1 MGREARAGIDSP
13 VSPRTLPPERPVLRV
28 AFTAGSYDAI
38 VPAVP
43 PQPPAWGPGSPPPV
57 APGGTVS
64 VRPLPDG
71 EEIVLRATGW
81 VRLLPAAFLLFWL
94 CGWAVGELLV
104 LLILLGP
111 LADPLVATLREVMP
125 GSWPRPP
132 RFAGSTPW
140 PVLAFLA
147 VWLVFWTWGGLTA
160 IGQLLRLLAGSD
172 RFITRPGG
180 FSLRPGAGPFGRTR
194 DFPAS
199 EVSAVHADVRRSR
212 LVAVVGG
219 SERVL
224 CSGTPLP
231 VAEWLAARLRAA
243 LGLPE
248 TKSADTG
255 ESDSEASA
263 EPSVPADWMARPL
276 PEGGVLLSAPP
287 ARSRRT
293 AGCALAVALALTTG
307 FVAVLLA
314 AGVRREEPG
323 AAIFFGLVILAI
335 DLLCGWFAFARES
348 WLLRDG
354 LVARVRRLGP
364 WEHRREVR
372 RGALAV
378 TVTTDSDDDDW
389 FRLEARGE
397 GRPLK
402 MASRMNAGHE
412 VLAFARYAARHSGF
426 PLDVPRDVLL
436 AAGELRNA

>member
-1 MGREARAGIDSP
+1 MVLAAGR
-13 VSPRTLPPERPVLRV
+13 
-28 AFTAGSYDAI
+28 YDAS
-38 VPAVP
+38 VSAAL
-43 PQPPAWGPGSPPPV
+43 PQPPAWGPGPPPPP

-111 LADPLVATLREVMP
+111 LADPLVATLRDVLP

-132 RFAGSTPW
+132 RFSGSTPW

-147 VWLVFWTWGGLTA
+147 VWFVFWTWGGLTA
-160 IGQLLRLLAGSD
+160 AWQLLRLVAGSD
-172 RFITRPGG
+172 RFVTRPGG

-248 TKSADTG
+248 PTLADSG
-255 ESDSEASA
+255 ERDAEAST
-263 EPSVPADWMARPL
+263 EPPVPADWAARPL
-276 PEGGVLLSAPP
+276 PEGGVLLSAPS
-287 ARSRRT
+287 ARSRKT
-293 AGCALAVALALTTG
+293 AGCALAVAVVVSAG
-307 FVAVLLA
+307 FVAGLLA
-314 AGVRREEPG
+314 AGVRREAPG
-323 AAIFFGLVILAI
+323 GALFFGLLILAV
-335 DLLCGWFAFARES
+335 DLLCGWLAFARES
-348 WLLRDG
+348 WLLRPG
-354 LVARVRRLGP
+354 LIARVRSLGP
-364 WEHRREVR
+364 WESRREGR
-372 RGALAV
+372 HGALAV
-378 TVTTDSDDDDW
+378 SVSTDSDDDDW

-402 MASRMNAGHE
+402 LSSRINAGPE
-412 VLAFARYAARHSGF
+412 VLAFARYAARRSGF
-426 PLDVPRDVLL
+426 PLDVPREVLL
-436 AAGELRNA
+436 AAGEPRNGSSRARGPA